1 MIHRE
6 KNPPMTIKE
15 IKIGIKE
22 SEENM
27 HEYYVAYYTEDG
39 KKVAETVWAK
49 SPQDAREIIQSRPN
63 FGYFTESPKRVD

>member
-1 MIHRE
+1 
-6 KNPPMTIKE
+6 
-15 IKIGIKE
+15 
-22 SEENM
+22 M